1 MLRDSTN
8 LVSRTS
14 GQNTVWIQK
23 NRTGIKTLKKTASKL
38 NVDINKMVGQQTA
51 LDTKVDG
58 IQTKVD
64 EVDGWS

>member
-1 MLRDSTN
+1 M
-8 LVSRTS
+8 
-14 GQNTVWIQK
+14 
-23 NRTGIKTLKKTASKL
+23 KKTASKL